1 MNLFFSIAMLVTAVG
16 FFVYGLYKHE
26 QRLQEMERKISE
38 TQTNYLNAAKK
49 TR

>member
-1 MNLFFSIAMLVTAVG
+1 MNLFFSFALLVAAIG

-38 TQTNYLNAAKK
+38 TQTNYLNNTKK
-49 TR
+49 VR